1 MSIARRIELRG
12 LEDALRDKIASTFR
26 FEGDHLKNVA
36 LVAGVHLYVQEI
48 PSAEAADQSATAKSI
63 PFEPATDTMIGIFT
77 APSQGLEI
85 TTGSGSKQD
94 WTLRFI
100 VRINDTP
107 ARAKDLCEELMNFVL
122 GTALKGKVGNFIA
135 KAIFPGTRPVSFR
148 REGDDGRLAQSI
160 VRVLGV
166 SLK

>member
-1 MSIARRIELRG
+1 MSIGRRVELRG
-12 LEDALRDKIASTFR
+12 LEESLRDKIASVFR
-26 FEGDHLKNVA
+26 FEGQHLKNVA
-36 LVAGVHLYVQEI
+36 LVAGVHLFVQEL
-48 PSAEAADQSATAKSI
+48 PSSEAAAQSAKAKSI
-63 PFEPATDTMIGIFT
+63 PFDPATDPMIGIFT
-77 APSQGLEI
+77 SPSQGVEI

-107 ARAKDLCEELMNFVL
+107 ERAKELCEELINFVL

-135 KAIFPGTRPVSFR
+135 KAILPATRPVSFR
-148 REGDDGRLAQSI
+148 REGDDGRLAQAI